1 MINTIKENFNRA
13 LFALIFSIITIG
25 TLSFLSFETPYGLFL
40 AGSFGSSM
48 VLLFGYP
55 ESPFAQPK
63 NVFFGHFVTSLVG
76 VLILYFLPVDQFLQ
90 IAIAV
95 GLGIFLMILLGV
107 THPPAGG
114 KSQRFGQDKSQ
125 VKLNGKILIDYIL
138 SEIIDEFKETLIV
151 TNQSISF
158 MSSKKITVIE
168 DFKKGLGPLG
178 GVLSAMKWIKDNNKE
193 YSWISTFPADT
204 PFFTKKELKSFYND
218 IKIKNNKLFFIK
230 DKNTRH
236 NIFGLWSLDLMDQL
250 ETDLYNGER
259 KVEIWA
265 NSIGVSTV
273 NIEYKNINPFFNIN
287 TIDDL
292 EKAKKIKNDD

>member
-1 MINTIKENFNRA
+1 MDHNKI
-13 LFALIFSIITIG
+13 
-25 TLSFLSFETPYGLFL
+25 
-40 AGSFGSSM
+40 
-48 VLLFGYP
+48 
-55 ESPFAQPK
+55 
-63 NVFFGHFVTSLVG
+63 
-76 VLILYFLPVDQFLQ
+76 
-90 IAIAV
+90 
-95 GLGIFLMILLGV
+95 LGV
-107 THPPAGG
+107 VLAGG

-138 SEIIDEFKETLIV
+138 SEIIDEFKEILIV

-204 PFFTKKELKSFYND
+204 PFFTKKELKSFYSD
-218 IKIKNNKLFFIK
+218 IKIEDNKLFFIK
-230 DKNTRH
+230 DKDTRH

>member
-1 MINTIKENFNRA
+1 MDHNKI
-13 LFALIFSIITIG
+13 
-25 TLSFLSFETPYGLFL
+25 
-40 AGSFGSSM
+40 
-48 VLLFGYP
+48 
-55 ESPFAQPK
+55 
-63 NVFFGHFVTSLVG
+63 
-76 VLILYFLPVDQFLQ
+76 
-90 IAIAV
+90 
-95 GLGIFLMILLGV
+95 LGV
-107 THPPAGG
+107 VLAGG

-138 SEIIDEFKETLIV
+138 SEIIDEFKEILIV

-158 MSSKKITVIE
+158 MKSEKITIIQ

-204 PFFTKKELKSFYND
+204 PFFTKKELKIFYND
-218 IKIKNNKLFFIK
+218 IKIENNKLFFIK

-292 EKAKKIKNDD
+292 EKAKKIKNND

>member
-1 MINTIKENFNRA
+1 MDHNKI
-13 LFALIFSIITIG
+13 
-25 TLSFLSFETPYGLFL
+25 
-40 AGSFGSSM
+40 
-48 VLLFGYP
+48 
-55 ESPFAQPK
+55 
-63 NVFFGHFVTSLVG
+63 
-76 VLILYFLPVDQFLQ
+76 
-90 IAIAV
+90 
-95 GLGIFLMILLGV
+95 LGV
-107 THPPAGG
+107 VLAGG

-193 YSWISTFPADT
+193 YSWISTFQADT
-204 PFFTKKELKSFYND
+204 PFFTKKELKIFYND
-218 IKIKNNKLFFIK
+218 IKIENNKLFFIK

>member
-1 MINTIKENFNRA
+1 MDHNKI
-13 LFALIFSIITIG
+13 
-25 TLSFLSFETPYGLFL
+25 
-40 AGSFGSSM
+40 
-48 VLLFGYP
+48 
-55 ESPFAQPK
+55 
-63 NVFFGHFVTSLVG
+63 
-76 VLILYFLPVDQFLQ
+76 
-90 IAIAV
+90 
-95 GLGIFLMILLGV
+95 LGV
-107 THPPAGG
+107 VLAGG

-168 DFKKGLGPLG
+168 DYKKGLGPLG
-178 GVLSAMKWIKDNNKE
+178 GILSAMKRIKDNNKE

-204 PFFTKKELKSFYND
+204 PFFTKKELKSFYSD
-218 IKIKNNKLFFIK
+218 IKIEDNKLFFIK
-230 DKNTRH
+230 DKDTRH

-292 EKAKKIKNDD
+292 EKAKKIKNNDKL

>member
-1 MINTIKENFNRA
+1 MDHNKI
-13 LFALIFSIITIG
+13 
-25 TLSFLSFETPYGLFL
+25 
-40 AGSFGSSM
+40 
-48 VLLFGYP
+48 
-55 ESPFAQPK
+55 
-63 NVFFGHFVTSLVG
+63 
-76 VLILYFLPVDQFLQ
+76 
-90 IAIAV
+90 
-95 GLGIFLMILLGV
+95 LGV
-107 THPPAGG
+107 VLAGG

-138 SEIIDEFKETLIV
+138 SEIIDEFKEILIV

-193 YSWISTFPADT
+193 YSWISTFPVDT
-204 PFFTKKELKSFYND
+204 PFFTKKELKIFYND
-218 IKIKNNKLFFIK
+218 IKIENNKLFFIK

-292 EKAKKIKNDD
+292 EKAKKIRNND

>member
-1 MINTIKENFNRA
+1 MDHNKI
-13 LFALIFSIITIG
+13 
-25 TLSFLSFETPYGLFL
+25 
-40 AGSFGSSM
+40 
-48 VLLFGYP
+48 
-55 ESPFAQPK
+55 
-63 NVFFGHFVTSLVG
+63 
-76 VLILYFLPVDQFLQ
+76 
-90 IAIAV
+90 
-95 GLGIFLMILLGV
+95 LGV
-107 THPPAGG
+107 VLAGG

-204 PFFTKKELKSFYND
+204 PFFTKKELKSFYKD
-218 IKIKNNKLFFIK
+218 IRIEDNKLFFIK

>member
-1 MINTIKENFNRA
+1 MDHNKI
-13 LFALIFSIITIG
+13 
-25 TLSFLSFETPYGLFL
+25 
-40 AGSFGSSM
+40 
-48 VLLFGYP
+48 
-55 ESPFAQPK
+55 
-63 NVFFGHFVTSLVG
+63 
-76 VLILYFLPVDQFLQ
+76 
-90 IAIAV
+90 
-95 GLGIFLMILLGV
+95 LGV
-107 THPPAGG
+107 VLAGG

-204 PFFTKKELKSFYND
+204 PFFTKKELKNFYND
-218 IKIKNNKLFFIK
+218 IKIENNKLFFIK

-287 TIDDL
+287 TINDL